1 MTIENVC
8 PAGSFYN
15 TDTFV
20 NTKPFFVPTMEE
32 PELIYKIDLTIR
44 ETE

>member
-1 MTIENVC
+1 MVVENVC
-8 PAGSFYN
+8 PAGNFYN
-15 TDTFV
+15 TNSFID
-20 NTKPFFVPTMEE
+20 TKPLFVPTMKE